1 MPKIKAS
8 IPGKIMLAG
17 EYAVLSGHRA
27 LAMSVGRYLDVTV
40 EKGDSTYTVSSSIW
54 PGEIYDLDQAPE
66 DLKVSPLFQTASWA
80 RAQMNLPAFHL
91 DVKSAIRIED
101 GIGSSSALRLGM
113 LLALAAF
120 ARHCEGENP
129 LDLNSKE
136 QWALAKTAWQLQL
149 TSQKKASGYDIA
161 TQLMGGLT
169 SMKPQLSA
177 TKWPGIMSSKEG
189 SDQLAGEAS
198 RWIVVMR
205 GGKGAPT
212 TDVMGRTLAWLDHHE
227 LHASLAN
234 HSEMAVDAF
243 MEFFQSDMQKG
254 FNELVYAVQNLR
266 KVFESSPDFPV
277 TVDKA
282 LKSLA
287 GIDNHWTY
295 KTTGAG
301 GEDALLIIGHPD
313 YLRAPVE
320 ALERLGW
327 SRLKAPLMVE
337 GARLSFVEDHL

>member
-8 IPGKIMLAG
+8 VPGKIMLAG

-40 EKGDSTYTVSSSIW
+40 EKGASAYTVSSSIW
-54 PGEIYDLDQAPE
+54 PGKIYDLDHAPE
-66 DLKVSPLFQTASWA
+66 DLRASPLFQTASWA
-80 RAQMNLPAFHL
+80 RSQMNLPAFHL
-91 DVKSAIRIED
+91 DVRSGIRIED

-113 LLALAAF
+113 LLALHAF
-120 ARHCEGENP
+120 NRQGEDKNP
-129 LDLNSKE
+129 LDISPKE
-136 QWALAKTAWQLQL
+136 QWKLAKAAWQLQL
-149 TSQKKASGYDIA
+149 ASQKKASGYDIA

-177 TKWPGIMSSKEG
+177 SNWPGAMSSKEG
-189 SDQLAGEAS
+189 SDQLANEAK

-212 TDVMGRTLAWLDHHE
+212 KDVMGRTLAWLDQHE
-227 LHASLAN
+227 LHASLSKY
-234 HSEMAVDAF
+234 SEKAVDAF

-254 FNELVYAVQNLR
+254 FGELIGAVKNLR
-266 KVFESSPDFPV
+266 KIFESSPDFPA

-313 YLRAPVE
+313 CLRAPVE
-320 ALERLGW
+320 TLEKLGW
-327 SRLKAPLMVE
+327 SRLDAPLMVE
-337 GARLSFVEDHL
+337 GARLSFVEDT